1 MFGLGNTIGAGIF
14 ALTGI
19 AAQYAGPSL
28 CVSFVISG
36 GICMVT
42 AMMYAE
48 LSSRIPIN
56 GSAFSY
62 TYVTFGELP
71 AWIVGWVLNLRYGC
85 SAIGLARGMAS
96 YFNGLLLKF
105 GVNVPSWMIGITVF
119 GIDNCSII
127 APLFLVILTLVYT
140 RGLQE
145 SNWFNIVFT
154 ALKLVTLAMIIIIAF
169 VKFNS
174 DNMTPFVLEEEGGWG
189 GTFFAASLI
198 FYGYLG
204 FDFITTLSPEAKRPA
219 RSIPS
224 AVKNSTAICIGI
236 YFLTAISLAGMA
248 PLQDLNPDTALAD
261 AFAAVDLE
269 FVSFI
274 IYFCAFFGITAA
286 CFTNLLVSTM
296 YELRVSPRK
305 LPFLFS
311 ANPSYCRLRPMT
323 ACCRRCSQK

>member
-28 CVSFVISG
+28 CLSFMISG
-36 GICMVT
+36 AIAMTT

-71 AWIVGWVLNLRYGC
+71 AWIVGWSLNLRYGI
-85 SAIGLARGMAS
+85 SACGLARGLSS
-96 YFNGLLLKF
+96 YFNGILIKF
-105 GVNVPSWMIGITVF
+105 GVNVPQWMLGITFLGVEK
-119 GIDNCSII
+119 CSIL
-127 APLFLVILTLVYT
+127 APTFLAILTFIYT

-145 SNWFNIVFT
+145 SNWFNLFFT
-154 ALKLVTLAMIIIIAF
+154 VLKLATLILIVVIAF
-169 VKFNS
+169 IRFDSSNLS
-174 DNMTPFVLEEEGGWG
+174 PFILEEEGGWS
-189 GTFFAASLI
+189 GTILAASMI

-204 FDFITTLSPEAKRPA
+204 FDFITTLSPEAKNPA
-219 RSIPS
+219 RTIPY
-224 AVKNSTAICIGI
+224 AVINSNILCMLI
-236 YFLTAISLAGMA
+236 YFLTAFSLAGMA
-248 PLQDLNPDTALAD
+248 PLQEFNPETAMAD
-261 AFAAVDLE
+261 AFDAVGLE

-286 CFTNLLVSTM
+286 CFTNLLVS
-296 YELRVSPRK
+296 LC
-305 LPFLFS
+305 LFV
-311 ANPSYCRLRPMT
+311 
-323 ACCRRCSQK
+323 CSRHH